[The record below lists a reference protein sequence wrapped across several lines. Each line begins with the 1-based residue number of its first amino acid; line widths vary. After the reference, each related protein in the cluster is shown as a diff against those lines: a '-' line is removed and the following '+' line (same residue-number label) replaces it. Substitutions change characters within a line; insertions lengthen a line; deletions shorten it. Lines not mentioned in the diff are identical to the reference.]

1 MKYMELIQ
9 VKLPGELLAAA
20 ELSLEEPSLAAARLV
35 ALELFREGKVS
46 LGRAA
51 ELCSTPLASF
61 MEFAAGRGVAVI
73 RYSAEDIE
81 REIEAVEQPL
91 S

>member
-1 MKYMELIQ
+1 MELIQ
-9 VKLPGELLAAA
+9 VRLPGELLAAA
-20 ELSLEEPSLAAARLV
+20 ELSAEDPSLSAARLV

-61 MEFAAGRGVAVI
+61 MEFAASRGVPVI
-73 RYSAEDIE
+73 RYSAEDVE
-81 REIEAVEQPL
+81 RELEALERPL